1 MRNLQSLLGIFILL
15 ALAWSMSEHRRAV
28 AWKETGIALLA
39 TVGLAILMLK
49 IPGAAG
55 VFAGA
60 KQSPRRRGPAHHS
73 CLAILVEASFPMS

>member
-15 ALAWSMSEHRRAV
+15 ALAWSMSEHRRSV
-28 AWKETGIALLA
+28 AWKEAGIALLA

-60 KQSPRRRGPAHHS
+60 NDAVDAIAAATRAGHERRRRNA
-73 CLAILVEASFPMS
+73 AAAE